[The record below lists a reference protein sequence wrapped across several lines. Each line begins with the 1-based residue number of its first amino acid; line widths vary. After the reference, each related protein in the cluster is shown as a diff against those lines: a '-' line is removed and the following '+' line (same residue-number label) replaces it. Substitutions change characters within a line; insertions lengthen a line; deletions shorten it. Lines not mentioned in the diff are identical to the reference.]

1 MANDDRV
8 SITPKYLIGKVTKL
22 TGLSI
27 DVVRVWERRYGA
39 VTPMRSDG
47 GTRLYSDADVLRLR
61 RLRQAVDDGH
71 SIGRAATL
79 SEAELDQLIGE
90 TSGIVE
96 KADPY
101 RSVRERFIAAVKAM
115 DSSLADQELARAAAL
130 FTVDELIK
138 EIAAPLLQDITAQ
151 SSVRELGVAQ
161 KQLALWLIRNTLGT
175 MFRLYPSAS
184 DFQTIVFATPIGD
197 RHESGIWLGS
207 LLAATKGWRV
217 CALGCEVPA
226 VEIANAMRITKAR
239 LLALSLSVD
248 RSGIEH
254 DLTSIARLIPAS
266 SRVLL
271 LGIEAHRHTRF
282 AQSVNW
288 IVVGDIG
295 GLETCLEGA
304 L

>member
-1 MANDDRV
+1 MKSDDRV
-8 SITPKYLIGKVTKL
+8 SITPKYLIGKVTQL

-39 VTPMRSDG
+39 VTPVRSDG

-61 RLRQAVDDGH
+61 RLRQAVDNGH

-90 TSGIVE
+90 TSVIVE
-96 KADPY
+96 LPDPY
-101 RSVRERFIAAVKAM
+101 SSVRDRFIAAVKAM
-115 DSSLADQELARAAAL
+115 DSALADQELARAAAL

-138 EIAAPLLQDITAQ
+138 GIAAPLLQNVTAQ
-151 SSVRELGVAQ
+151 SSVPELGVAQ

-175 MFRLYPSAS
+175 MFRLYPSAP
-184 DFQTIVFATPIGD
+184 DARTIVFATPVGD
-197 RHESGIWLGS
+197 RYESGIWLGS

-226 VEIANAMRITKAR
+226 AEIANAMRITKAR
-239 LLALSLSVD
+239 FLTLSLSVD
-248 RSGIEH
+248 LLGIEH
-254 DLTSIARLIPAS
+254 DLTSIARLSPAS

-271 LGIEAHRHTRF
+271 LGTEAHRQARF

-288 IVVGDIG
+288 IVARDIG
-295 GLETCLEGA
+295 ELEACLEGA
-304 L
+304 